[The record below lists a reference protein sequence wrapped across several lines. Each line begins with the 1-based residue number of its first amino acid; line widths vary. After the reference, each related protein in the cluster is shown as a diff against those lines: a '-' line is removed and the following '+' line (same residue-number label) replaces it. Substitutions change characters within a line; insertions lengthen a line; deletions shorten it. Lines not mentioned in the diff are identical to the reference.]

1 MVRMTECAECSTA
14 IPAGTHRVWHTL
26 LPSLEAPASRCPRVK
41 PDYHLYFVQP
51 YELLVGLRYTRAKRR
66 NHFISFISMASMIG
80 IAIGVMA
87 LIVVLSVMN
96 GFQKEL
102 RVRILG
108 VASHVQIG
116 GFDGRL
122 RDWEVVAR
130 QVRANPDVVAAAP
143 YVSAQGLIA
152 YQQSVQGA
160 LVRGIVPDLEDKVA
174 DIGSHMKRG
183 ALSDLKPGE
192 FGIVLGAELAQAVGA
207 RVGEKVVLIAPQG
220 QVTPAGILPRIKQF
234 TLVGLFEVGMY
245 EYDAGLALIHLA
257 DAQKLY
263 RLDHDVSGVRLKL
276 KDLFDAPNVAR
287 ELTRN
292 LTGDV
297 YVTDWTRSHAN
308 FFRAVQI
315 EKNVMFIIL
324 TLIVA
329 VAAFNLVSTLVMAV
343 TDKQPDIAILRT
355 LGASPG
361 SIMKIFVV
369 QGSLIGVIGTA
380 IGVAGGVLIAL
391 NVDVVVP
398 AIERMFSVQFLAK
411 DVYYISELPSDL
423 LWRDVITVGLMSLVL
438 SLLATLYPSW
448 RASRVNPAEA
458 LRYE

>member
-1 MVRMTECAECSTA
+1 
-14 IPAGTHRVWHTL
+14 
-26 LPSLEAPASRCPRVK
+26 
-41 PDYHLYFVQP
+41 VQP

-66 NHFISFISMASMIG
+66 NHFISFISMASMVG

-96 GFQKEL
+96 GFQQEL
-102 RVRILG
+102 RARILG
-108 VASHVQIG
+108 VASHVQIT
-116 GFDGRL
+116 GFDGQL
-122 RDWEVVAR
+122 ANWPEVAK
-130 QVRANPDVVAAAP
+130 QATANPEVVAAAP
-143 YVSAQGLIA
+143 YVSAQGLLA
-152 YQQSVQGA
+152 NQQSVQGA
-160 LVRGIVPDLEDKVA
+160 LVRGVLPELEDKVA

-183 ALSDLKPGE
+183 QLTDLRPGA
-192 FGIVLGAELAQAVGA
+192 FGIVLGAELAHSVGA
-207 RVGEKVVLIAPQG
+207 RMGEKVVLIAPQG

-234 TLVGLFEVGMY
+234 TLVGVFEVGMY
-245 EYDAGLALIHLA
+245 EYDAGLALIHLE

-263 RLDHDVSGVRLKL
+263 RLGNTVSGVRLKL
-276 KDLFDAPNVAR
+276 KDLFDAPEVAR
-287 ELTRN
+287 DLTRSV
-292 LTGDV
+292 TGDL
-297 YVTDWTRSHAN
+297 YITDWTRSHAN

-355 LGASPG
+355 LGASPA

-380 IGVAGGVLIAL
+380 IGVIGGILIAL
-391 NVDVVVP
+391 NIDVVVP
-398 AIERMFSVQFLAK
+398 AIERLFRVQFLAK
-411 DVYYISELPSDL
+411 DVYYISELPSHL
-423 LWRDVITVGLMSLVL
+423 QWADVITVAAMSLVL